1 MTIIEL
7 APGEHS
13 VTLESDLG
21 SVTQKVM
28 IEAGVSASLV
38 VPMGAPP
45 GAVASGWL
53 SVTAPLV
60 VDLQENGRLLGNSGI
75 EKIMLPAG
83 KHEIELVNE
92 HLGYRETRT
101 VQVSP
106 GRTAAIERHVAEGHR
121 VLERHSLGQ
130 RVHRRREHRR
140 HPDWEPSA
148 HGRTARSGV
157 SKCRAWRAAAGHNG
171 DDALAGAAQR
181 RSDKKMRT
189 PFIVACILLLSTL
202 GVHAQETVAAARD
215 LYTSAN
221 YEDALAVLSRL
232 DTPSSQPSDRMA
244 INQYRA
250 FCLLALGRMP
260 EAERAIEAVLTVD
273 LLYRPSD
280 AAMSPRLRSAF
291 AGVRQ
296 RILPSIVQ
304 QEYARAKT
312 AFDREDFPSAIAQFD
327 RVLQAL
333 ADPDLGAAAGN
344 LADLRTLATGFRDLS
359 IKAAAPPPAPPA
371 PTPPP
376 AVAVA
381 AAPVIGGSTVVPS
394 REYRCPW
401 LCGRACRH
409 SRATSS
415 RGATASWN

>member
-1 MTIIEL
+1 
-7 APGEHS
+7 
-13 VTLESDLG
+13 
-21 SVTQKVM
+21 
-28 IEAGVSASLV
+28 
-38 VPMGAPP
+38 
-45 GAVASGWL
+45 
-53 SVTAPLV
+53 
-60 VDLQENGRLLGNSGI
+60 
-75 EKIMLPAG
+75 
-83 KHEIELVNE
+83 
-92 HLGYRETRT
+92 
-101 VQVSP
+101 
-106 GRTAAIERHVAEGHR
+106 
-121 VLERHSLGQ
+121 
-130 RVHRRREHRR
+130 
-140 HPDWEPSA
+140 
-148 HGRTARSGV
+148 
-157 SKCRAWRAAAGHNG
+157 
-171 DDALAGAAQR
+171 
-181 RSDKKMRT
+181 MRT
-189 PFIVACILLLSTL
+189 SFIVACVLLLSTL
-202 GVHAQETVAAARD
+202 GVRAQETVAAARD

-221 YEDALAVLSRL
+221 YEDALAVLSQL

-344 LADLRTLATGFRDLS
+344 LADLRTLASGFRDLS

-376 AVAVA
+376 AAVGGR
-381 AAPVIGGSTVVPS
+381 AAPVIGGIYGGTERGVSMPVVVRQSLPPFPGDLI
-394 REYRCPW
+394 RAAR
-401 LCGRACRH
+401 GRPG
-409 SRATSS
+409 S
-415 RGATASWN
+415 